1 MYEVIFGVNILLDN
15 FIVMEWNKNKIEEL
29 IQLIKGVVNDSFD
42 ILYMFVDFV
51 VCKVEIII
59 IYFSKLVFRFIVLVN
74 NFMGVV
80 VSQNEIVYEI

>member
-42 ILYMFVDFV
+42 ILNMFVDFV